1 VAPRRNPWLELKRW
15 LDRVLLIPFS
25 EDDVDTSE
33 MPQTCV
39 VQLITQRRWLGGGS
53 RWAGSAE

>member
-39 VQLITQRRWLGGGS
+39 VQLITQRPPTDVP
-53 RWAGSAE
+53 